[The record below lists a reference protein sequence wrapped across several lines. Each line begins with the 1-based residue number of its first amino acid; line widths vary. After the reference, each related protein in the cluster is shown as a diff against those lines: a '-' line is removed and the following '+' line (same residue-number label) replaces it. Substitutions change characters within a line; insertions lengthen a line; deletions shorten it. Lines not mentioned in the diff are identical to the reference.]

1 MKLKTYIYL
10 LLSLLALAALA
21 GCRKEA
27 PVAKSADQPVTTKGA
42 DMDQK
47 YTKSDAE
54 WKNILTPEQY
64 RVMRE
69 KDTERP
75 FTGQYWNF
83 FEDGTYRCGA
93 CGAELFS
100 SGTKFDA
107 GCGWPSFSQVIGND
121 RVKLVTDRSL
131 GMVRTEVLCA
141 RCGAHLGHLFND
153 GPASTHQRYCI
164 NSASLDFQ
172 KKPAK

>member
-1 MKLKTYIYL
+1 MKLKAYIYPLLGL
-10 LLSLLALAALA
+10 LLVAAVS
-21 GCRKEA
+21 GCRKEV
-27 PVAKSADQPVTTKGA
+27 PVDRSVIQPAGTKGA
-42 DMDQK
+42 DMDPN

-75 FTGQYWNF
+75 FTGQYWNL

-107 GCGWPSFSQVIGND
+107 GCGWPSFSDVIGND
-121 RVKLVTDRSL
+121 RVKLVQDRSL

-141 RCGAHLGHLFND
+141 RCGAHLGHLFDD
-153 GPASTHQRYCI
+153 GPAPTHLRYCI
-164 NSASLDFQ
+164 NSASLNFQ